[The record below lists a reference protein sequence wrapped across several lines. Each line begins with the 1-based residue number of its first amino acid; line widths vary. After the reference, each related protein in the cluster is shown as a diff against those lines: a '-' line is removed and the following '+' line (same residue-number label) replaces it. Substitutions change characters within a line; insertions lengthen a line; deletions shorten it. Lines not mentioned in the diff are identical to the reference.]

1 MLQTL
6 LSTNIRMQSYQDLI
20 DQNIQAFTCPFC
32 EISNKETIDE
42 NADFKVILARA
53 PYTPDHLLIIPHRH
67 LIYMH
72 QLSSQELDSAMQ
84 LIKKRMDKLH
94 LTYPDVN
101 LLLRDGTVGGNIG
114 KSVDH
119 LHFHLIP
126 SITLGGQISKMRH
139 RAFFSDSQYQE
150 LIKDFKSQFISQE
163 KPFPIRDISY
173 GTIPY
178 IQEPGQEPDFLLIY
192 QKEKF
197 RGFPK
202 GHREAGESPEQTI
215 LRELKEETWISDCVL
230 HSDHEPLEISYTF
243 THQNQKITKTAIFQL
258 WKLSPESKNTITIDQ
273 NEVLDYARCTYDQAI
288 ELLTHQNSKELLK
301 KAYEIIKENNALKAW
316 N

>member
-1 MLQTL
+1 
-6 LSTNIRMQSYQDLI
+6 MQSYQDLI
-20 DQNIQAFTCPFC
+20 DQNIQALTCPFC
-32 EISNKETIDE
+32 ETSDKETIDE

-72 QLSSQELDSAMQ
+72 ELSSQELNSAMN

-139 RAFFSDSQYQE
+139 RAYFDKKQYQE

-178 IQEPGQEPDFLLIY
+178 IQESGQEPEFLLIY

-202 GHREAGESPEQTI
+202 WHPEKGEEPKQAAKREIE
-215 LRELKEETWISDCVL
+215 EETWLSC
-230 HSDHEPLEISYTF
+230 LEILDCPPLKISYHF
-243 THQNQKITKTAIFQL
+243 FDKKGQLILKDAIFFIA
-258 WKLSPESKNTITIDQ
+258 KIPFTDREFVHIDN
-273 NEVLDYARCTYDQAI
+273 NEVIDYKRCSYQEAF
-288 ELLTHQNSKELLK
+288 ELLTHQNSKYLLEQ
-301 KAYEIIKENNALKAW
+301 AMQVLK
-316 N
+316 